1 MSKKHKIWMLFICLG
16 LLFGVQQAMFAQGA
30 QKQKVTGTVTDESGE
45 PLIGVTVMENGAS
58 VGAIT
63 DLDGRF
69 TLDAPSNATL
79 TFSYVGYLTQNVKL
93 NGNTKVDVVLKE
105 DNALLDEVVVVGY
118 GIQRKSDVTG
128 ALTRVNEEQLNSR
141 PVSNAFEALQGKA
154 AGVDITT
161 SERPGT
167 VGSILIRG
175 TRSINASNSPLYV
188 VDGIPVSDGIDN
200 LNPRDIEAIDILKDA
215 SSTAIYGSRGANGVV
230 LITTKRGK

>member
-16 LLFGVQQAMFAQGA
+16 MLFGVQQAMFAQGA
-30 QKQKVTGTVTDESGE
+30 QKQKVTGTVTDEAGE
-45 PLIGVTVMENGAS
+45 PLIGVTVVENGAS

-63 DLDGRF
+63 DLDGKF
-69 TLDAPSNATL
+69 TLDAPANATL

-93 NGNTKVDVVLKE
+93 NGKNNVNVVLKE

-161 SERPGT
+161 QLATLRGGRHPRERRHRQPQP
-167 VGSILIRG
+167 S
-175 TRSINASNSPLYV
+175 
-188 VDGIPVSDGIDN
+188 
-200 LNPRDIEAIDILKDA
+200 
-215 SSTAIYGSRGANGVV
+215 
-230 LITTKRGK
+230 

>member
-1 MSKKHKIWMLFICLG
+1 MSRKHQIWMLFICLG
-16 LLFGVQQAMFAQGA
+16 MLFGVSQAMFAQGA

-105 DNALLDEVVVVGY
+105 VGGKKLEVIKKVREITGLGLKEAKDFVENPGKAMKEGLSKEEAEEIVKKFEG
-118 GIQRKSDVTG
+118 TG
-128 ALTRVNEEQLNSR
+128 AT
-141 PVSNAFEALQGKA
+141 
-154 AGVDITT
+154 
-161 SERPGT
+161 
-167 VGSILIRG
+167 
-175 TRSINASNSPLYV
+175 
-188 VDGIPVSDGIDN
+188 
-200 LNPRDIEAIDILKDA
+200 
-215 SSTAIYGSRGANGVV
+215 VV
-230 LITTKRGK
+230 LA